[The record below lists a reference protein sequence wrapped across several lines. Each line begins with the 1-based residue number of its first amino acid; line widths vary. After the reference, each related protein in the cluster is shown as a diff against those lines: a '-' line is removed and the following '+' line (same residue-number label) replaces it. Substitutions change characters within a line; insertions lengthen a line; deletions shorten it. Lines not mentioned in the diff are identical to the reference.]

1 MLGEGAKIVNV
12 VDDYMY
18 FTGTD
23 ANVIYRSKWALPVGS
38 KDDKEQVSGS
48 DVTASGF
55 NGDYCAGYIVYF
67 GKADGLADS
76 YTFFKNVERYI
87 GSEPVLVGKK
97 LSSETLS
104 APSISVKNRVISWSA
119 VDNADS
125 YTVYRK
131 TSDATLIVAKG
142 ITETSY
148 TVDEGQPGE
157 YWVVAATSDG
167 LYSARS
173 NTVTV

>member
-1 MLGEGAKIVNV
+1 MNVSVLGCG
-12 VDDYMY
+12 
-18 FTGTD
+18 
-23 ANVIYRSKWALPVGS
+23 RWGS
-38 KDDKEQVSGS
+38 FIAWYQA
-48 DVTASGF
+48 T
-55 NGDYCAGYIVYF
+55 
-67 GKADGLADS
+67 
-76 YTFFKNVERYI
+76 
-87 GSEPVLVGKK
+87 VL
-97 LSSETLS
+97 
-104 APSISVKNRVISWSA
+104 KNRVISWSA